1 MVEKSYKQTDI
12 GVIPKDWDVK
22 SLGKIAEIRKG
33 RSLSKNKLNQ
43 NGKFKCL
50 LYGELFTTYKEVIK
64 DVTSKTNCNE
74 GVKSK
79 KGDLLFPGST
89 TTSGIDLAKASAILC
104 EGVLLGGD
112 VIIVRKKFDYNSI
125 FLSYF
130 LNKIKRFEIASKT
143 KGITIHHLY
152 GSDLQEIEINLPP
165 KPEQKAIA
173 EVLSDVNA
181 WIESLNALITKKQ
194 HIKQGSMQILLHPY
208 ANDKLKHGWVTKKL
222 AKISDITGAGVDKK
236 INPAETQIMLL
247 NYMDVYKRNYLYKDE
262 LKHKV
267 TTSFNK
273 IKSCNIKKWDIFL
286 TPSSEIR
293 EDIGISAIAMED
305 LHGAVYSYH
314 INRLRYKTDIYGLYG
329 LYMLKTH
336 NFLHQSKT
344 LCDGSGTRYVIS
356 LKNFRE
362 MSVFFPKDI
371 KEQQKIAQ
379 VLSDMDKEITALQ
392 TKLKKARQ
400 IKQAMMQELLTGKIR
415 LISSI
420 PQETQILQLAKPRH
434 NEHFENAVII
444 AVLADIFGS
453 QQYPLG
459 RKRYTKLSYL
469 LHRYAQQSVENY
481 FKKAAGPYNP
491 KTKYG
496 GAEQITQNKNYAV
509 YTVKSKYRGFIAGSE
524 IEKAKNYFIQ
534 WFGYDSLN
542 WLEQFRT
549 ISNDKLELLTTV
561 DNALLDL
568 RENNQ
573 EETVLNVKQILLSNK
588 EWQAKLKKKLFSDSN
603 IKFSIRKSQELFGVT
618 A

>member
-1 MVEKSYKQTDI
+1 MVERGYKQMDI
-12 GVIPKDWDVK
+12 SVIPKDWDVVRLGTIADITTGSTPPTK
-22 SLGKIAEIRKG
+22 DKNNYGNEYLFVSPADINSKKYVLNSEKKLSQKGFCISRKIKKGSVLFVCIGSTIGKVVIAGKILATNQQIN
-33 RSLSKNKLNQ
+33 SLFS
-43 NGKFKCL
+43 
-50 LYGELFTTYKEVIK
+50 I
-64 DVTSKTNCNE
+64 TNCNE
-74 GVKSK
+74 YLFYV
-79 KGDLLFPGST
+79 LLF
-89 TTSGIDLAKASAILC
+89 
-104 EGVLLGGD
+104 VN
-112 VIIVRKKFDYNSI
+112 F
-125 FLSYF
+125 
-130 LNKIKRFEIASKT
+130 KIKLLASEQAVPMLSKT
-143 KGITIHHLY
+143 DF
-152 GSDLQEIEINLPP
+152 SNINIPLPP

-173 EVLSDVNA
+173 EVLSDVDA

-194 HIKQGSMQILLHPY
+194 HIKQGAMQILLHPY
-208 ANDKLKHGWVTKKL
+208 ANDKLKHGWATKKL
-222 AKISDITGAGVDKK
+222 AKISYITGAGVDKK

-392 TKLKKARQ
+392 IKLKKARQ

-420 PQETQILQLAKPRH
+420 PQETQILQLTKPKH

-509 YTVKSKYRGFIAGSE
+509 YTVKNKYRGFIAGSE

-534 WFGYDSLN
+534 WFGDYSLN

-573 EETVLNVKQILLSNK
+573 EETVLNIKQILLSNK